1 MYIYNQI
8 LVFIPNWLTYKTFLQ
23 LPPSFYLFSYQID
36 WPIKHSFTSLWRSC
50 TQLQAIQAAIVP
62 HLTCRAWVNQSYR
75 MFLSFMTKAPGSNTY
90 GFAQSSFAVCKLYFA
105 QNSFIHLCPI
115 LGQSTFVTI
124 WISITTFRSR
134 PISIVLFR
142 CAKIKSDTSTHLGVS
157 FPGTK
162 KLTKRWYYCEKEGKV
177 YLSVT

>member
-1 MYIYNQI
+1 
-8 LVFIPNWLTYKTFLQ
+8 
-23 LPPSFYLFSYQID
+23 
-36 WPIKHSFTSLWRSC
+36 
-50 TQLQAIQAAIVP
+50 
-62 HLTCRAWVNQSYR
+62 

-90 GFAQSSFAVCKLYFA
+90 GFAQSSFDLIDLQHTCINFNAVCKLYFA

-142 CAKIKSDTSTHLGVS
+142 CTKIISDTSTHLGVS
-157 FPGTK
+157 LPGTK
-162 KLTKRWYYCEKEGKV
+162 KLTKRWYYCEKEGKRV
-177 YLSVT
+177 KFICP